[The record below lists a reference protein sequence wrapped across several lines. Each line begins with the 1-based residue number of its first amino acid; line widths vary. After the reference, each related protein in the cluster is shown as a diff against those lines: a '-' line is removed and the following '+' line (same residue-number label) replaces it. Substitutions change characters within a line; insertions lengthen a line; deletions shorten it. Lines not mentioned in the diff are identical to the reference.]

1 MRFTTKSFN
10 ISSLSWLLTTTNV
23 IFLLLLVFLGWASF
37 FELDQA
43 VRAQGKLIPADHTQ
57 IIQVADGGVLSRVL
71 VQEGDTV
78 VSGQPLAELEKERAN
93 ASFTESRAKQASL
106 EIALIRAQAEAD
118 QKTPYF
124 GKDYADFP
132 QFQTLQ
138 MAFYNQR
145 KRSLSQDLDNL
156 SETIASAQH
165 ELELNKKLFTT
176 GDTSQLEV
184 MRAQRQVTELQ
195 GRINSVRN
203 KYLQDARAEAAK
215 IAEDL
220 STNYYRLEE
229 RQSVLDHTTITAPVA
244 GVVKYQRVTTIGGV
258 LRQGDELMQISPT
271 ETEPEFEVNINPADI
286 GQLKAGLPAT
296 IRLDAFDYSIY
307 GVLHGTLR
315 YISSD
320 TLTEQGPNGQANTF
334 YRAKVSL
341 HADEAKKHPKLTAA
355 MLKPGMTATVDLKT
369 GGRSVLKYIIKPVYK
384 AFGGAMTE
392 K

>member
-1 MRFTTKSFN
+1 MKLPDLYKLDR
-10 ISSLSWLLTTTNV
+10 LLTTTNV
-23 IFLLLLVFLGWASF
+23 VLLLLVVFLGWAAL
-37 FELDQA
+37 FELDQT
-43 VRAQGKLIPADHTQ
+43 VRAQGKLIPSDHTQ
-57 IIQVADGGVLSRVL
+57 IIQVADGGVLSRIL

-118 QKTPYF
+118 QKTPDF
-124 GKDYADFP
+124 GKNYADFP
-132 QFQTLQ
+132 QFQSLQ
-138 MAFYNQR
+138 MALYHQR
-145 KRSLSQDLDNL
+145 KRSLVQDLESLTDA
-156 SETIASAQH
+156 IDSAQH
-165 ELELNKKLFTT
+165 EYELNKKLFTT

-215 IAEDL
+215 VAEEL

-244 GVVKYQRVTTIGGV
+244 GIVKYQRVTTIGGV

-271 ETEPEFEVNINPADI
+271 DTERVFEVNINPADI

-296 IRLDAFDYSIY
+296 IRLDAFDNSIY
-307 GVLHGTLR
+307 GVLHGTLL

-341 HADEAKKHPKLTAA
+341 HADKHNPKLSAA
-355 MLKPGMTATVDLKT
+355 MLKAGMTATVDLKT
-369 GGRSVLKYIIKPVYK
+369 GGRSVLKYLIKPIYK
-384 AFGGAMTE
+384 AFGGALTE

>member
-1 MRFTTKSFN
+1 MKLPDLYKLDR
-10 ISSLSWLLTTTNV
+10 LLTTTNV
-23 IFLLLLVFLGWASF
+23 VLLLLVVFLGWAAL
-37 FELDQA
+37 FELDQT
-43 VRAQGKLIPADHTQ
+43 VRAQGKLIPSDHTQ
-57 IIQVADGGVLSRVL
+57 IIQVADGGVLSRIL

-118 QKTPYF
+118 QKTPDF
-124 GKDYADFP
+124 GKNYADFP
-132 QFQTLQ
+132 QFQSLQ
-138 MAFYNQR
+138 MALYHQR
-145 KRSLSQDLDNL
+145 KRSLVQDLESLTDA
-156 SETIASAQH
+156 IVSAQH
-165 ELELNKKLFTT
+165 EYELNKKLFTT

-203 KYLQDARAEAAK
+203 KYLQDSRAEAAK
-215 IAEDL
+215 VAEEL

-244 GVVKYQRVTTIGGV
+244 GIVKYQRVTTIGGV

-271 ETEPEFEVNINPADI
+271 DTERVFEVNINPADI

-296 IRLDAFDYSIY
+296 IRLDAFDNSIY
-307 GVLHGTLR
+307 GVLHGTLL

-320 TLTEQGPNGQANTF
+320 TLTEQGPNGQANT
-334 YRAKVSL
+334 
-341 HADEAKKHPKLTAA
+341 
-355 MLKPGMTATVDLKT
+355 
-369 GGRSVLKYIIKPVYK
+369 
-384 AFGGAMTE
+384 
-392 K
+392 

>member
-1 MRFTTKSFN
+1 MKLPDLYKLDR
-10 ISSLSWLLTTTNV
+10 LLTTTNV
-23 IFLLLLVFLGWASF
+23 VLLLLVVFLGWAAL
-37 FELDQA
+37 FELDQT
-43 VRAQGKLIPADHTQ
+43 VRAQGKLIPSDHTQ
-57 IIQVADGGVLSRVL
+57 IIQVADGGVLSRIL

-118 QKTPYF
+118 QKTPDF
-124 GKDYADFP
+124 GKNYADFP
-132 QFQTLQ
+132 QFQSLQ
-138 MAFYNQR
+138 MALYHQR
-145 KRSLSQDLDNL
+145 KRSLVQDLESLTDA
-156 SETIASAQH
+156 IVSAQH
-165 ELELNKKLFTT
+165 EYELNKKLFTT

-215 IAEDL
+215 VAEEL

-244 GVVKYQRVTTIGGV
+244 GIVKYQRVTTIGGV

-271 ETEPEFEVNINPADI
+271 DTERVFEVNINPADI

-296 IRLDAFDYSIY
+296 IRLDAFDNSIY
-307 GVLHGTLR
+307 GVLHGTLL

-320 TLTEQGPNGQANTF
+320 TLTEQGPNGQSTSS
-334 YRAKVSL
+334 YRAQVKIDAVQLNQALAKV
-341 HADEAKKHPKLTAA
+341 A
-355 MLKPGMTATVDLKT
+355 LKPGMTATIDVKT
-369 GGRSVLKYIIKPVYK
+369 KSRSVLRYLLKPVIK
-384 AFGGAMTE
+384 TFSGALNE
-392 K
+392 R

>member
-1 MRFTTKSFN
+1 MRFNLKNFD
-10 ISSLSWLLTTTNV
+10 LSGLRRLLTITHV
-23 IFLLLLVFLGWASF
+23 MFLLLLVFLGWASF

-57 IIQVADGGVLSRVL
+57 IIQAADGGVLSRVL

-106 EIALIRAQAEAD
+106 EIALIRAQAEAE
-118 QKTPYF
+118 QKIPYF

-132 QFQTLQ
+132 QFQSLQ

-195 GRINSVRN
+195 GRSNAVRN

-271 ETEPEFEVNINPADI
+271 ETEPVFEVNINPADI

-320 TLTEQGPNGQANTF
+320 TLTEQGPNGQATTF
-334 YRAKVSL
+334 YRAQVSL
-341 HADEAKKHPKLTAA
+341 HADDAKKHPKLTLA

-369 GGRSVLKYIIKPVYK
+369 GGRSVLKYLIKPVYK
-384 AFGGAMTE
+384 AFGGALTE

>member
-124 GKDYADFP
+124 GKDYVDFP

-156 SETIASAQH
+156 HETIASAQH

-195 GRINSVRN
+195 GRINAVRN

-271 ETEPEFEVNINPADI
+271 ETEPLFEVNINPADI

-320 TLTEQGPNGQANTF
+320 TLTEQGPNGQASTF
-334 YRAKVSL
+334 YRAQVSL
-341 HADEAKKHPKLTAA
+341 HADDAKKHPKLTLA

-369 GGRSVLKYIIKPVYK
+369 GGRSVLKYLIKPVYK
-384 AFGGAMTE
+384 AFGGALTE

>member
-1 MRFTTKSFN
+1 MRFTIKSFN
-10 ISSLSWLLTTTNV
+10 VSSLSWLLTTTNV
-23 IFLLLLVFLGWASF
+23 LFLLLLVFLGWAAF

-124 GKDYADFP
+124 GKDYVDFP
-132 QFQTLQ
+132 QFQSLQ

-145 KRSLSQDLDNL
+145 KRSLSQDLDNMHE
-156 SETIASAQH
+156 SIASAQH

-271 ETEPEFEVNINPADI
+271 ETEPVFEVNINPADI

-341 HADEAKKHPKLTAA
+341 HADDAKKHPKLTAA

-369 GGRSVLKYIIKPVYK
+369 GGRSVLKYLIKPIYK

>member
-1 MRFTTKSFN
+1 MRITTKSFN

-106 EIALIRAQAEAD
+106 EIALIRAQAEAE

-341 HADEAKKHPKLTAA
+341 HADDAKKHPKLTAA
-355 MLKPGMTATVDLKT
+355 MLKPGMTATIDLKT

>member
-1 MRFTTKSFN
+1 MRFTMKSFDAA
-10 ISSLSWLLTTTNV
+10 SLSWLLTTTNV
-23 IFLLLLVFLGWASF
+23 IFLLLLVFLGWAAF

-124 GKDYADFP
+124 GKDYADFT

-156 SETIASAQH
+156 HETIASAQH

-195 GRINSVRN
+195 GRINAVRN

-271 ETEPEFEVNINPADI
+271 ETEPVFEVNINPADI

-320 TLTEQGPNGQANTF
+320 TLTEQGPNGQARTF
-334 YRAKVSL
+334 YRAQVSL
-341 HADEAKKHPKLTAA
+341 HADDAKKHPKLTLA

-369 GGRSVLKYIIKPVYK
+369 GGRSVLKYLIKPVYK
-384 AFGGAMTE
+384 AFGGALTE

>member
-1 MRFTTKSFN
+1 MRFTTKSFH
-10 ISSLSWLLTTTNV
+10 ISILSWLLTTTNV
-23 IFLLLLVFLGWASF
+23 IFLLLLVFLGWAAF

-43 VRAQGKLIPADHTQ
+43 VRTQGKLVPADHTQ

-124 GKDYADFP
+124 GKDYVDFP

-156 SETIASAQH
+156 HETIASAQH

-195 GRINSVRN
+195 GRINAVRN

-271 ETEPEFEVNINPADI
+271 ETEPLFEVNINPADI

-320 TLTEQGPNGQANTF
+320 TLTEQGPNGQASTF
-334 YRAKVSL
+334 YRAQVSL
-341 HADEAKKHPKLTAA
+341 HADDAKKHPKLTLA

-369 GGRSVLKYIIKPVYK
+369 GGRSVLKYLIKPVYK
-384 AFGGAMTE
+384 AFGGALTE

>member
-1 MRFTTKSFN
+1 MRFTMKSFDAA
-10 ISSLSWLLTTTNV
+10 SLSWLLTTTNV
-23 IFLLLLVFLGWASF
+23 IFLLLLVFLGWAAF

-195 GRINSVRN
+195 GRINAVRN

-271 ETEPEFEVNINPADI
+271 ETEPVFEVNINPADI

-341 HADEAKKHPKLTAA
+341 HADDAKKHPKLTAA

-369 GGRSVLKYIIKPVYK
+369 GGRSVLKYLIKPIYK

>member
-1 MRFTTKSFN
+1 MKSFD
-10 ISSLSWLLTTTNV
+10 ISQLRRFLTPV
-23 IFLLLLVFLGWASF
+23 YVMLLLMLVFLGWASLF
-37 FELDQA
+37 DLDQT

-78 VSGQPLAELEKERAN
+78 ESGQPLAELEKERAN

-118 QKTPYF
+118 QKTPLF
-124 GKDYADFP
+124 GKSYADFP
-132 QFQTLQ
+132 QFQALQ

-145 KRSLSQDLDNL
+145 KRSLSQELDNL
-156 SETIASAQH
+156 SETIISEQH
-165 ELELNKKLFTT
+165 EFELNKKLYAT

-195 GRINSVRN
+195 GRINAVRN

-220 STNYYRLEE
+220 SSNFYRLEE

-271 ETEPEFEVNINPADI
+271 ETEPVFEININPADI

-307 GVLHGTLR
+307 GVLQGTLR

-320 TLTEQGPNGQANTF
+320 TLSEQGPNNQANTF
-334 YRAKVSL
+334 YRAQVTLS
-341 HADEAKKHPKLTAA
+341 AVDAKAHPKLTLA
-355 MLKPGMTATVDLKT
+355 MLKPGMTATVDIKT
-369 GGRSVLKYIIKPVYK
+369 GSRSVLKYLLKPVYK
-384 AFGGAMTE
+384 AFSGALNE

>member
-1 MRFTTKSFN
+1 MKHTETSHLRRM
-10 ISSLSWLLTTTNV
+10 LSTTNV

-37 FELDQA
+37 FELDQT

-71 VQEGDTV
+71 VQEGDSV

-124 GKDYADFP
+124 GRDYADFP
-132 QFQTLQ
+132 QFQILQ
-138 MAFYNQR
+138 MSLYNQR
-145 KRSLSQDLDNL
+145 KRSLAQDLDNL

-184 MRAQRQVTELQ
+184 MRAQLQ
-195 GRINSVRN
+195 GRINAVRN

-215 IAEDL
+215 IAEEL

-229 RQSVLDHTTITAPVA
+229 RQSVLDHTTITAPIA
-244 GVVKYQRVTTIGGV
+244 GIVKYQRVTTIGGV

-271 ETEPEFEVNINPADI
+271 EADPVFEVNINPADI

-296 IRLDAFDYSIY
+296 IRLDAFDYSVY

-320 TLTEQGPNGQANTF
+320 TLTEQAPNGQSNTF

-341 HADEAKKHPKLTAA
+341 RADDAHLNPKLSLA
-355 MLKPGMTATVDLKT
+355 MLKAGMTATVDLKT
-369 GGRSVLKYIIKPVYK
+369 GGRSVLKYLIKPVYK
-384 AFGGAMTE
+384 AFGGALTE

>member
-1 MRFTTKSFN
+1 MKLHDLNKLDR
-10 ISSLSWLLTTTNV
+10 LLTTTNV
-23 IFLLLLVFLGWASF
+23 VLLLLVVFLGWAAY
-37 FELDQA
+37 FELDQT

-57 IIQVADGGVLSRVL
+57 IIQVADGGVLSRIL

-124 GKDYADFP
+124 GKNYADFP
-132 QFQTLQ
+132 QFQSLQ
-138 MAFYNQR
+138 MAFYQQR
-145 KRSLSQDLDNL
+145 KRSLVQDLENL
-156 SETIASAQH
+156 TDAIVSAQH
-165 ELELNKKLFTT
+165 EYELNKKLFTT

-215 IAEDL
+215 IAEEL

-244 GVVKYQRVTTIGGV
+244 GIVKYQRMTTIGGV

-271 ETEPEFEVNINPADI
+271 ETEPVFEVNINPADI
-286 GQLKAGLPAT
+286 GQLTAGLPAT
-296 IRLDAFDYSIY
+296 IRLDAFDNSIY

-341 HADEAKKHPKLTAA
+341 RADKLNPKLSAA
-355 MLKPGMTATVDLKT
+355 MLKAGMTATVDLKT
-369 GGRSVLKYIIKPVYK
+369 GGRSVLKYLIKPIYK
-384 AFGGAMTE
+384 AFGGALTE

>member
-1 MRFTTKSFN
+1 MKLPDLYKLDR
-10 ISSLSWLLTTTNV
+10 LLTTTNV
-23 IFLLLLVFLGWASF
+23 VLLLLVVFLGWAAL
-37 FELDQA
+37 FELDQT
-43 VRAQGKLIPADHTQ
+43 VRAQGKLIPSDHTQ
-57 IIQVADGGVLSRVL
+57 IIQVADGGVLSRIL

-93 ASFTESRAKQASL
+93 ALFTESRAKQASL

-118 QKTPYF
+118 QKTPDF
-124 GKDYADFP
+124 GKNYADFP
-132 QFQTLQ
+132 QFQSLQ
-138 MAFYNQR
+138 MALYHQR
-145 KRSLSQDLDNL
+145 KRSLVQDLESLTDA
-156 SETIASAQH
+156 IDSAQH
-165 ELELNKKLFTT
+165 EYELNKKLFTT

-215 IAEDL
+215 VAEEL

-244 GVVKYQRVTTIGGV
+244 GIVKYQRVTTIGGV

-271 ETEPEFEVNINPADI
+271 DTERVFEVNINPADI

-296 IRLDAFDYSIY
+296 IRLDAFDNSIY
-307 GVLHGTLR
+307 GVLHGTLL

-341 HADEAKKHPKLTAA
+341 HADKHNPKLSAA
-355 MLKPGMTATVDLKT
+355 MLKAGMTATVDLKT
-369 GGRSVLKYIIKPVYK
+369 GGRSVLKYLIKPIYK
-384 AFGGAMTE
+384 AFGGALTE

>member
-271 ETEPEFEVNINPADI
+271 ETEPVFEVNINPADI

-341 HADEAKKHPKLTAA
+341 HADDAKKHPKLTAA

>member
-1 MRFTTKSFN
+1 MRFTMQFFDAAS
-10 ISSLSWLLTTTNV
+10 IRRLLTITNV
-23 IFLLLLVFLGWASF
+23 MFLLLLAFLGWAAF

-124 GKDYADFP
+124 GKDYVDFP
-132 QFQTLQ
+132 QFQSLQ

-156 SETIASAQH
+156 YETIASAQH

-195 GRINSVRN
+195 GRINAVRN

-271 ETEPEFEVNINPADI
+271 DTEPVFEVNINPADI

-307 GVLHGTLR
+307 GVLQGTLR

-320 TLTEQGPNGQANTF
+320 TLSEQGPNNQANTF
-334 YRAKVSL
+334 YRAQVTLS
-341 HADEAKKHPKLTAA
+341 AVDAKAHPKLTLA
-355 MLKPGMTATVDLKT
+355 MLKPGMTATVDIKT
-369 GGRSVLKYIIKPVYK
+369 GSRSVLKYLLKPVYK
-384 AFGGAMTE
+384 AFSGALNE

>member
-1 MRFTTKSFN
+1 MRFTIKSFN

-71 VQEGDTV
+71 VQEGDSV

-132 QFQTLQ
+132 QFQILQ

-145 KRSLSQDLDNL
+145 KRTLSQDLDSL

-195 GRINSVRN
+195 GRINAVRN

-215 IAEDL
+215 IAEDI

-341 HADEAKKHPKLTAA
+341 DADDAKKHPKLTAA

-369 GGRSVLKYIIKPVYK
+369 GGRSVLKYLIKPVYK

>member
-1 MRFTTKSFN
+1 MKFID
-10 ISSLSWLLTTTNV
+10 ISRVSRLLTITNV
-23 IFLLLLVFLGWASF
+23 LFFLLLVFLMWASF
-37 FELDQA
+37 FELDQT
-43 VRAQGKLIPADHTQ
+43 VRAQGKLIPAEHTQ
-57 IIQVADGGVLSRVL
+57 IIQAADGGVLSRVL
-71 VQEGDTV
+71 VQEGDAV

-106 EIALIRAQAEAD
+106 EIALIRAQSEAN
-118 QKTPYF
+118 QKTPVF
-124 GKDYADFP
+124 GKEYADFP

-138 MAFYNQR
+138 MAFYHQR
-145 KRSLSQDLDNL
+145 KRSLAQEQENL
-156 SETIASAQH
+156 AESIASAQH
-165 ELELNKKLFTT
+165 EFELNKKLYAT

-195 GRINSVRN
+195 GRLNTVRN

-220 STNYYRLEE
+220 SSNYYRLEE
-229 RQSVLDHTTITAPVA
+229 RQSVLDHTTITAPIA
-244 GVVKYQRVTTIGGV
+244 GIVKYQRVTTIGGV
-258 LRQGDELMQISPT
+258 LRQGDELMQISPN
-271 ETEPEFEVNINPADI
+271 ETDPVFEVNINPADI

-320 TLTEQGPNGQANTF
+320 TLTEQGSNGQPSTF
-334 YRAKVSL
+334 YRAQVSL
-341 HADEAKKHPKLTAA
+341 HADPANRNNKLSLS
-355 MLKPGMTATVDLKT
+355 MLKAGMTATVDLKT
-369 GGRSVLKYIIKPVYK
+369 GSRSVLKYLIKPVYK
-384 AFGGAMTE
+384 AFGGALNE

>member
-1 MRFTTKSFN
+1 MRFTIKSFN

-71 VQEGDTV
+71 VQEGDSV

-132 QFQTLQ
+132 QFQILQ
-138 MAFYNQR
+138 LAFYNQR

-156 SETIASAQH
+156 SENITSAQH

-195 GRINSVRN
+195 GRINAVRN

-258 LRQGDELMQISPT
+258 LRQGDELRQISPT

-286 GQLKAGLPAT
+286 GQLKTGLPAT

-341 HADEAKKHPKLTAA
+341 HADDAKKHPKLTAA

-369 GGRSVLKYIIKPVYK
+369 GGRSVLKYLIKPVYK

>member
-1 MRFTTKSFN
+1 M
-10 ISSLSWLLTTTNV
+10 LSTTNV
-23 IFLLLLVFLGWASF
+23 IFFLLLVFLGWASF
-37 FELDQA
+37 FELDQT

-71 VQEGDTV
+71 VQEGDSV

-124 GKDYADFP
+124 GRDYADFP
-132 QFQTLQ
+132 QFQILQ
-138 MAFYNQR
+138 MSLYNQR
-145 KRSLSQDLDNL
+145 KRSLAQDLDNL

-195 GRINSVRN
+195 GRINAVRN

-215 IAEDL
+215 IAEEL

-229 RQSVLDHTTITAPVA
+229 
-244 GVVKYQRVTTIGGV
+244 YQRVTTIGGV

-271 ETEPEFEVNINPADI
+271 EADPVFEVNINPADI

-296 IRLDAFDYSIY
+296 IRLDAFDYSVY

-320 TLTEQGPNGQANTF
+320 TLTEQAPNGQSNTF

-341 HADEAKKHPKLTAA
+341 RADDAHLNPKLSLA
-355 MLKPGMTATVDLKT
+355 MLKAGMTATVDLKT
-369 GGRSVLKYIIKPVYK
+369 GGRSVLKYLIKPVYK
-384 AFGGAMTE
+384 AFGGALTE

>member
-1 MRFTTKSFN
+1 MRFNLKTFDVSGLRRF
-10 ISSLSWLLTTTNV
+10 LTITHV
-23 IFLLLLVFLGWASF
+23 MFLLLLVFLGWASF

-57 IIQVADGGVLSRVL
+57 IIQAADGGVLSRVL

-93 ASFTESRAKQASL
+93 ASFTESRTKQASL
-106 EIALIRAQAEAD
+106 EIALIRAHAEAE
-118 QKTPYF
+118 QKIPYF

-132 QFQTLQ
+132 QFQSLQ

-145 KRSLSQDLDNL
+145 KRSLSQDLENL

-195 GRINSVRN
+195 GRSNALRN

-271 ETEPEFEVNINPADI
+271 ETEPVFEVNINPADI

-320 TLTEQGPNGQANTF
+320 TLTEQGPNGQASTF
-334 YRAKVSL
+334 YRAQVSL
-341 HADEAKKHPKLTAA
+341 HADDAKKNPKLTLA
-355 MLKPGMTATVDLKT
+355 MLKPGMTATIDLKT
-369 GGRSVLKYIIKPVYK
+369 GGRSVLKYLIKPVYK
-384 AFGGAMTE
+384 AFGGALTE

>member
-1 MRFTTKSFN
+1 MRFNLKTFDVSGLRRF
-10 ISSLSWLLTTTNV
+10 LTITH
-23 IFLLLLVFLGWASF
+23 IMFLLLLVFLGWASF

-57 IIQVADGGVLSRVL
+57 IIQAADGGVLSRVL

-106 EIALIRAQAEAD
+106 EIALIRAQAEAE
-118 QKTPYF
+118 QKIPYF

-132 QFQTLQ
+132 QFQSLQ

-195 GRINSVRN
+195 GRSNAVRN

-220 STNYYRLEE
+220 ATNYYRLEE

-271 ETEPEFEVNINPADI
+271 ETDPVFEVNINPADI

-320 TLTEQGPNGQANTF
+320 TLTEQGPNGQATTF
-334 YRAKVSL
+334 YRAQVSL
-341 HADEAKKHPKLTAA
+341 HADDAKKHPKLTLA

-369 GGRSVLKYIIKPVYK
+369 GGRSVLKYLMKPVYK
-384 AFGGAMTE
+384 AFGGALTE

>member
-1 MRFTTKSFN
+1 MKLHDLYKLDR
-10 ISSLSWLLTTTNV
+10 LLTTTNV
-23 IFLLLLVFLGWASF
+23 VLLLLVVFLGWAAY
-37 FELDQA
+37 FELDQT

-57 IIQVADGGVLSRVL
+57 IIQVADGGVLSRIL

-124 GKDYADFP
+124 GKNYADFP
-132 QFQTLQ
+132 QFQSLQ
-138 MAFYNQR
+138 MAFYQQR
-145 KRSLSQDLDNL
+145 KRSLVQDLENL
-156 SETIASAQH
+156 TDAIVSAQH
-165 ELELNKKLFTT
+165 EYELNKKLFTT

-215 IAEDL
+215 IAEEL

-244 GVVKYQRVTTIGGV
+244 GIVKYQRMTTIGGV

-271 ETEPEFEVNINPADI
+271 ETEPVFEVNINPADI
-286 GQLKAGLPAT
+286 GQLTAGLPAT
-296 IRLDAFDYSIY
+296 IRLDAFDNSIY

-341 HADEAKKHPKLTAA
+341 RADKLNPKLSAT
-355 MLKPGMTATVDLKT
+355 MLKAGMTATVDLKT
-369 GGRSVLKYIIKPVYK
+369 GGRSVLKYLIKPIYK
-384 AFGGAMTE
+384 AFGGALTE

>member
-1 MRFTTKSFN
+1 MRINLKAID
-10 ISSLSWLLTTTNV
+10 ISSVRRLLTITNV
-23 IFLLLLVFLGWASF
+23 IFLLLIVFLIWASL
-37 FELDQA
+37 FELDQTI
-43 VRAQGKLIPADHTQ
+43 RAQGKLIPADHTQ

-93 ASFTESRAKQASL
+93 ASYTEVRAKQASL
-106 EIALIRAQAEAD
+106 EIALIRAQAEAN

-124 GKDYADFP
+124 GKEYADFS
-132 QFQTLQ
+132 QFQSLQ
-138 MAFYNQR
+138 MSLFNQR
-145 KRSLSQDLDNL
+145 KKSLAQDLDNL
-156 SETIASAQH
+156 QETFASAQQ
-165 ELELNKKLFTT
+165 ELELNKKLFIT

-184 MRAQRQVTELQ
+184 MRAQRQVTEIQ
-195 GRINSVRN
+195 GRIHSLRN
-203 KYLQDARAEAAK
+203 KYLQDARAEAAR
-215 IAEDL
+215 IADEL
-220 STNYYRLEE
+220 STNYYKLEE

-244 GVVKYQRVTTIGGV
+244 GIVKYQRITTIGGV

-271 ETEPEFEVNINPADI
+271 DTEPVLEVNINPADI
-286 GQLKAGLPAT
+286 GLLKTGLPAT

-320 TLTEQGPNGQANTF
+320 TLSEQGPNGQANTF
-334 YRAKVSL
+334 YRAQVSF
-341 HADEAKKHPKLTAA
+341 HSDEAKSHSKLNLD

-369 GGRSVLKYIIKPVYK
+369 GGRSVLKYLIKPVYK
-384 AFGGAMTE
+384 AFSGALTE

>member
-1 MRFTTKSFN
+1 MKLPDLYKLDR
-10 ISSLSWLLTTTNV
+10 LLTTTNV
-23 IFLLLLVFLGWASF
+23 VLLLLVVFLGWAAC
-37 FELDQA
+37 FELDQT
-43 VRAQGKLIPADHTQ
+43 VRAQGKLIPSDHTQ
-57 IIQVADGGVLSRVL
+57 IIQVADGGVLSRIL

-93 ASFTESRAKQASL
+93 ALFTESRAKQASL

-118 QKTPYF
+118 QKTPDF
-124 GKDYADFP
+124 GKNYADFP
-132 QFQTLQ
+132 QFQSLQ
-138 MAFYNQR
+138 MALYHQR
-145 KRSLSQDLDNL
+145 KRSLVQDLESLTDA
-156 SETIASAQH
+156 IVSAQH
-165 ELELNKKLFTT
+165 EYELNKKLFIT

-215 IAEDL
+215 IAEEL

-244 GVVKYQRVTTIGGV
+244 GIVKYQRVTTIGGV

-271 ETEPEFEVNINPADI
+271 ETEPVFEVNINPADI

-296 IRLDAFDYSIY
+296 IRLDAFDNSIY
-307 GVLHGTLR
+307 GVLHGTLL

-341 HADEAKKHPKLTAA
+341 HADKHNPKLSAA
-355 MLKPGMTATVDLKT
+355 MLKAGMTATVDLKT
-369 GGRSVLKYIIKPVYK
+369 GGRSVLKYLIKPIYK
-384 AFGGAMTE
+384 AFGGALTE

>member
-1 MRFTTKSFN
+1 M
-10 ISSLSWLLTTTNV
+10 LSTTNV
-23 IFLLLLVFLGWASF
+23 IFFLLLVFLGWASF
-37 FELDQA
+37 FELDQT

-71 VQEGDTV
+71 VQEGDSV

-118 QKTPYF
+118 QKTPYC
-124 GKDYADFP
+124 GRDYADFP
-132 QFQTLQ
+132 QFQILQ
-138 MAFYNQR
+138 MSLYNQR
-145 KRSLSQDLDNL
+145 KRSLAQDLDNL

-195 GRINSVRN
+195 GRINAVRN

-215 IAEDL
+215 IAEEL

-229 RQSVLDHTTITAPVA
+229 RQSVLDHTTITAPIA
-244 GVVKYQRVTTIGGV
+244 GIVKYQRVTTIGGV

-271 ETEPEFEVNINPADI
+271 EADPVFEVNINPADI

-296 IRLDAFDYSIY
+296 IRLDAFDYSVY

-320 TLTEQGPNGQANTF
+320 TLTEQAPNGQSNTF

-341 HADEAKKHPKLTAA
+341 RADDAHLNPKLSLA
-355 MLKPGMTATVDLKT
+355 MLKAGMTATVDLKT
-369 GGRSVLKYIIKPVYK
+369 GGRSVLKYLIKPVYK
-384 AFGGAMTE
+384 AFGGALTE

>member
-1 MRFTTKSFN
+1 MRFNLKTFDVSGLRRF
-10 ISSLSWLLTTTNV
+10 LTITHV
-23 IFLLLLVFLGWASF
+23 MFLLLLVFLGWASF

-57 IIQVADGGVLSRVL
+57 IIQAADGGVLSRVL

-106 EIALIRAQAEAD
+106 EIALIRAQAEAE
-118 QKTPYF
+118 QKIPYF

-132 QFQTLQ
+132 QFQSLQ

-195 GRINSVRN
+195 GRSNAVRN

-271 ETEPEFEVNINPADI
+271 ETDPVFEVNINPADI

-320 TLTEQGPNGQANTF
+320 TLTEQGPNGQATTF
-334 YRAKVSL
+334 YRAQVSL
-341 HADEAKKHPKLTAA
+341 HADDAKKHPKLTLA

-369 GGRSVLKYIIKPVYK
+369 GGRSVLKYLMKPVYK
-384 AFGGAMTE
+384 AFGGALTE